1 MTITDLEEIACSTFD
16 VRRKELMARAVAR
29 RVVKKATVYAAK
41 DAMQEGTGLGSLAM
55 DAAGVLWEAAE
66 SADTRCW
73 GLLPREIQVLRIELP
88 AGRHRLSLGPLQGG
102 RKIGGDQAIDI
113 EIIDGRNSYALSYFP
128 DSQPIGLSKPQDK
141 ASDQKKRISSFIVVE
156 KLALDRFP
164 EHLRPGIASDQVLTI

>member
-1 MTITDLEEIACSTFD
+1 
-16 VRRKELMARAVAR
+16 
-29 RVVKKATVYAAK
+29 
-41 DAMQEGTGLGSLAM
+41 M

-128 DSQPIGLSKPQDK
+128 DSQPIGPIQVSRW
-141 ASDQKKRISSFIVVE
+141 ASICLESCVSRYVSVGC
-156 KLALDRFP
+156 LLYR
-164 EHLRPGIASDQVLTI
+164 R